1 MATDNN
7 QPNSKVIPCTVCGV
21 DIVITKWYS
30 SSLRSHAMNDKLKR
44 ATCYQCSIVN

>member
-21 DIVITKWYS
+21 DIVITKWY
-30 SSLRSHAMNDKLKR
+30 AMNGKLKR